1 MPTIGARVFL
11 LLGAYFPLAIFLAA
25 KYTFASTPKVWLGLV
40 ILGLS
45 VIGLLGTIPVF
56 KSIYSLGP
64 TLIKVATVK
73 RAGEKILAYSASYII
88 PFMGLVAGSK
98 WEIFSLITFLA
109 FTFYVYIR
117 ETLVY
122 LNPVLYLVGF
132 RIYEITTEQGNTL
145 TVLSKSRITPNSSV
159 PMVKISES
167 TRIVK
172 QTNKQGVIGA
182 RSSNRPARHP

>member
-1 MPTIGARVFL
+1 MPTVGARIFL
-11 LLGAYFPLAIFLAA
+11 LLGAYFPLAVFLAA
-25 KYTFASTPKVWLGLV
+25 KYTLTDTPKVWLGLA

-45 VIGLLGTIPVF
+45 VIGLIGTIPIF
-56 KSIYSLGP
+56 RSIHNLGP
-64 TLIKVATVK
+64 TLIEVATVK
-73 RAGEKILAYSASYII
+73 RSGEKILTYAASYII
-88 PFMGLVAGSK
+88 PFTGLVAGNK
-98 WEIFSLITFLA
+98 WEVISLITFLA
-109 FTFYVYIR
+109 FTFYVYVR

-122 LNPVLYLVGF
+122 LNPVLYLAGF
-132 RIYEITTEQGNTL
+132 RIYEITTEQGNAL